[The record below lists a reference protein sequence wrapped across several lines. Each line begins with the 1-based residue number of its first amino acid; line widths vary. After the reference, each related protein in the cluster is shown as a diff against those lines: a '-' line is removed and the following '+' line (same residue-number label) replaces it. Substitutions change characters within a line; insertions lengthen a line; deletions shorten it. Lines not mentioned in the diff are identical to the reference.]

1 MKMIDK
7 RENIVQLRDVFGVG
21 REVPLNYV
29 AREDVDNKF
38 LDNLSRDKHVV
49 IYGSSKQGKTS
60 LRRHCLNE
68 DDCIV
73 ISCVNTMSLS
83 ELNGAILKSA
93 GYRIEQQTTKTVG
106 GVWKYSA
113 EFSGEGKVPFVAKAT
128 GKTGLDYERSKSQDI
143 QSRKLELDLG
153 DVNDIIIALNEIG
166 FTKFIV
172 LEDFH
177 YLSADV
183 QKSFSFSLKAYHENS
198 KLCFIIVGVWREQ
211 NRLIYYNG
219 DLTNRVISVDV
230 DSWRDEDLRR
240 VITLGEE
247 LLNIKINDET
257 VNGIISNCDKSVS
270 LAQESCHRICE
281 QAGVSETQEEYKEI
295 GKGVDTRKLIKVI
308 VSDQSGRYS
317 AFITNFSE
325 GFQQTGLEMYKWLI
339 YSVIINNNEDL
350 EIGLRRAK
358 ISSTIKD
365 KHPEGS
371 KLNEG
376 NITQALQNTAPLQ
389 VQKNIR
395 PIILDYDQTTKSLTV
410 VDRSFLIWL
419 NYQDRSDLIAEIGVN

>member
-1 MKMIDK
+1 MSNKV
-7 RENIVQLRDVFGVG
+7 ENIVQLRDVFGVG

-29 AREDVDNKF
+29 AREEVDNKF
-38 LDNLSRDKHVV
+38 LNNLSRDKHVV

-60 LRRHCLNE
+60 LRKHCLDE

-73 ISCVNTMSLS
+73 ISCINTMSLP

-93 GYRIEQQTTKTVG
+93 GYRIEQQTTKTIG
-106 GVWKYSA
+106 GAWTYSA
-113 EFSGEGKVPFVAKAT
+113 EFSGEGKVPLVAKAT
-128 GKTGLDYERSKSQDI
+128 GKASGSYEKSKSNEL
-143 QSRKLELDLG
+143 QSSRLEIDLG
-153 DVNDIIIALNEIG
+153 DVNDIISALNEIK

-177 YLSADV
+177 YLSAEA

-198 KLCFIIVGVWREQ
+198 RLCFIIVGVWREQ

-219 DLTNRVISVDV
+219 DLTNRVISIDV
-230 DSWRDEDLRR
+230 DNWSDEHLRE
-240 VITLGEE
+240 VISIGEG
-247 LLNIKINDET
+247 LLNVKINDDT
-257 VNGIISNCDKSVS
+257 VSGIVSNCDKSVS
-270 LAQESCHRICE
+270 LAQECCHRICE
-281 QAGVSETQEEYKEI
+281 KFGISETQRDYKEI
-295 GKGVDTRKLIKVI
+295 GQGVDTRELVRNI

-317 AFITNFSE
+317 AFITNFLE

-339 YSVIINNNEDL
+339 YSVIITPNEDL
-350 EIGLRRAK
+350 EDGLRRAK
-358 ISSTIKD
+358 ISSTIKE
-365 KHPEGS
+365 KHPEGM

-389 VQKNIR
+389 VQKSVR

-419 NYQDRSDLIAEIGVN
+419 NYQDRNELINEIGIT